1 MSIGAVV
8 QARMG
13 STRLPGKMLM
23 ELDGRP
29 ALDYLLE
36 RLDHAQS
43 LDTVMVATSIAAG
56 RRRDRPPLRCGRGAL
71 PPRRAR

>member
-1 MSIGAVV
+1 MRIGAVV

-36 RLDHAQS
+36 RL
-43 LDTVMVATSIAAG
+43 G
-56 RRRDRPPLRCGRGAL
+56 
-71 PPRRAR
+71 PRASRSTR